1 MAESGWNRDAGRA
14 GVPMIAQPEVVRGRG
29 AAPLPGVSG
38 YLPFAVSIFEHAVA
52 TSDVGSVP
60 LSMAAASA
68 LPKLPQ

>member
-1 MAESGWNRDAGRA
+1 MAEWGRIRDAGRA
-14 GVPMIAQPEVVRGRG
+14 GVPMIAQPAVARGRG
-29 AAPLPGVSG
+29 AAPPAGVSD

-60 LSMAAASA
+60 LSIAAASA